1 MVADISGR
9 RVAAGSSALALFLL
23 ALAGC
28 TENAKID
35 ATLPPAAEAAHDEP
49 IDRPSSRVGDLG
61 QEDLPEPADLGPNWN
76 YRVDNGN
83 AEDGYVGSG
92 QPATAREPESVLAAI
107 TPLGCRPGDL
117 PRPESALEVTYAKG
131 NLPGVALV
139 LRFGDDQTA
148 SNFFAKH
155 SRVLTRCVGS
165 RGVDLAVE
173 EASDRLIVTTRTEQL
188 GETPVWTEGVGL
200 RGDEVMLIAVADP
213 SPAGVRSVISA
224 LA

>member
-9 RVAAGSSALALFLL
+9 RLVAGSCALGLFLL
-23 ALAGC
+23 TLTGC
-28 TENAKID
+28 TGNGAID
-35 ATLPPAAEAAHDEP
+35 AAVPPPATPAPAEP

-61 QEDLPEPADLGPNWN
+61 QEDLPEPADLGHGWG
-76 YRVDNGN
+76 YRVDHGN
-83 AEDGYVGSG
+83 PEDGYVGSG
-92 QPATAREPESVLAAI
+92 QPATAREPKSVLAAI

-131 NLPGVALV
+131 KLPGVALV
-139 LRFGDDQTA
+139 LRFGDDQMA
-148 SNFFAKH
+148 GHFFAEH

-165 RGVDLAVE
+165 RGVDMVVE
-173 EASDRLIVTTRTEQL
+173 AASDRLIVTTRTEQL
-188 GETPVWTEGVGL
+188 GDTPVWTEGVGR
-200 RGDEVMLIAVADP
+200 RGDEVMLVAVADP